1 MKTHIKIITTLTLV
15 LFISYKSLGQNIT
28 EKHKDSLNSV
38 FQKYYNLNLKVF
50 QSNSTIKDIDNI
62 FKLFTDDFIYVHPKY
77 GGTYTKENLYNGY
90 IRNQKKGD
98 YNGEIVAI
106 EVQNTIIGLNVAMVQ
121 RVYKLK
127 NNKKDAPRVTLFEFR
142 KGKISKIFEYW

>member
-90 IRNQKKGD
+90 IRNQRKGD

-127 NNKKDAPRVTLFEFR
+127 NNKKDAPRVTLFEF
-142 KGKISKIFEYW
+142 KEGKISKIFEYW